1 MKELPSE
8 SAPQGHSDSQDVK
21 DLNPIVQ
28 STTRTSQKTL
38 PPPDGGTRAWLI
50 CFAAH
55 IMTANTWGII
65 NSFGI
70 FQAYYAD
77 GLGLPPSQISWIGS
91 MQFILTTFL
100 GVFSGR
106 LADAGYFRLILAI
119 GTSLVFLG
127 LLGTSFG
134 SEYWHF
140 MLSQGVIVGF
150 GTGLIACPIMSVTS
164 TYFTS
169 RKAMA
174 LGIMG
179 LGNVTGG
186 LVYPAMARQ
195 LIPSIGFAWAL
206 RTMAFV
212 QLASS
217 IPVNFIMRARLKTR
231 IEGPFIDLSAL
242 KDVDFTLYATGMM
255 LAQAGNYVGI
265 YYMAQ
270 FSRTQITSP
279 LSYPDSL
286 NLLLIFAGVS
296 FVGRI
301 LPVLLG
307 DRLGPLNLMIPMIFC
322 TGVVIIGWMGVTTS
336 AGVYGW
342 TTVFGVCSGAILSLH
357 PPATLS
363 LSRDLRKSG
372 ARIGLTLTINSASIM
387 VGPPVAGAIIARMG
401 GRYQGA
407 QGYAGC
413 LLMMGF
419 ALVSC
424 AKLAR
429 KRINGEKWLDKV

>member
-1 MKELPSE
+1 
-8 SAPQGHSDSQDVK
+8 
-21 DLNPIVQ
+21 
-28 STTRTSQKTL
+28 
-38 PPPDGGTRAWLI
+38 
-50 CFAAH
+50 
-55 IMTANTWGII
+55 
-65 NSFGI
+65 
-70 FQAYYAD
+70 
-77 GLGLPPSQISWIGS
+77 
-91 MQFILTTFL
+91 
-100 GVFSGR
+100 
-106 LADAGYFRLILAI
+106 
-119 GTSLVFLG
+119 
-127 LLGTSFG
+127 
-134 SEYWHF
+134 
-140 MLSQGVIVGF
+140 
-150 GTGLIACPIMSVTS
+150 MSVTS

-255 LAQAGNYVGI
+255 LVSLSSVTWSCRVSSAPNVTTETDLLTTWTKMQAQAGNYVGI

-387 VGPPVAGAIIARMG
+387 IGPPVAGAIIARMG